1 MARNILGAVVG
12 YVAIFVAVFITYSL
26 AFLIL
31 GVDGSYQEGSYNVSG
46 LWIIVSL
53 VLSFVSAAVGGYV
66 CKLIARQDQAVK
78 ILAVVAL
85 VLGLLMAFSEASKE
99 HEDLARPDD
108 VAVMEAMMKSV
119 QPPWVGFVVTL
130 IQVGGILYGGRLVR
144 SAASDATE

>member
-1 MARNILGAVVG
+1 MVRNIIGVVVG
-12 YVAIFVAVFITYSL
+12 YVAIFLAVFITYSL
-26 AFLIL
+26 AFLVL

-46 LWIIVSL
+46 IWIIVSL

-66 CKLIARQDQAVK
+66 CKLIAKQDQAVK

-85 VLGLLMAFSEASKE
+85 VLGFIMAYGEASKV
-99 HEDLARPDD
+99 HEDLTRPAE

-130 IQVGGILYGGRLVR
+130 IQVGGVLYGGRLVR
-144 SAASDATE
+144 AGGTEAAE